1 MRRVLFLSL
10 AALAALFL
18 SLLHALP
25 AHAEE
30 AILSYESRVR
40 VLENGSLDVTE
51 TLRVRVEGERIRHGI
66 YRDFPTDYAGPRGR
80 AARVGFA
87 VKSAE
92 RDGRP
97 ESWREERIPGGRR
110 VYLGSKDT
118 LVKRGT
124 RVWVLRYVT
133 DRQIGFFK
141 EYDEIYWNV
150 TGNGWLFP
158 ILSARAVVEPP
169 AGAEILD
176 AQAYTG
182 SEGSTAQDARVG
194 LEPGRAVFETLRPLP
209 PGEGLTVTTAWP
221 KGFVAEPTPREQ
233 VRDLLAADASAGAA
247 LAGFVAVLI
256 YYLMAWNMVGRDPA
270 KGPIAPLFEPPA
282 GLSPAACRVLW
293 RMGCDR
299 ACLAVTV
306 LSLAA
311 KKALSIDGP
320 APWSLVRS
328 PDTPADLPPEER
340 AVLDRLF
347 LSGPGPLALGSQNA
361 DVRGAEAVL
370 RSQLSRVSARLGF
383 RENRR
388 WLLPGL
394 GLTLATLAAVILFL
408 PAAEER
414 IQAGFLALWL
424 GGWTAG
430 VWTLTLRARDA
441 FRVGFIKGLPVLL
454 FALPFWAGELIG
466 LGILARAA
474 GLPTALVFLAAVCLN
489 VLFAHLL
496 KAPSVAGRKL
506 MDGIEGFRLFLS
518 VAEQHRLEALN
529 PPDLTPEVFEKYLPH
544 ALALDVENQWA
555 ERFADRLRAAGRN
568 PADYSP
574 TWAGSHWRGG
584 PGGISRDLSSSLGPA
599 LSASA
604 ASRSSAPGSRSGS
617 FGGGR
622 SGGGGGGGGG
632 GGW

>member
-1 MRRVLFLSL
+1 MRRGLFLSL

-18 SLLHALP
+18 SLLQALP
-25 AHAEE
+25 AQAEE
-30 AILSYESRVR
+30 AILSFESRVR

-51 TLRVRVEGERIRHGI
+51 TLRVRAEGERIRHGI

-80 AARVGFA
+80 VARVGFA
-87 VKSAE
+87 LKSVE

-97 ESWREERIPGGRR
+97 EPWHEERIPGGRR
-110 VYLGSKDT
+110 VYLGSKDS
-118 LVKRGT
+118 LVKRGAH
-124 RVWVLRYVT
+124 VWVLRYAT

-141 EYDEIYWNV
+141 DYDEIYWNV

-169 AGAEILD
+169 AGARILD

-182 SEGSTAQDARVG
+182 PEGSTEQDARVG
-194 LEPGRAVFETLRPLP
+194 IEPGRAVFEAGRVLA

-221 KGFVAEPTPREQ
+221 KGFVTEPTAKERA
-233 VRDLLAADASAGAA
+233 RDMLAADAPAVAA
-247 LAGFVAVLI
+247 LAGFIAVLI
-256 YYLMAWNMVGRDPA
+256 YYVLAWRMVGRDPT

-311 KKALSIDGP
+311 KKALSINGP
-320 APWSLVRS
+320 APWSLVRA
-328 PDTPADLPPEER
+328 PGAPADLPPEER

-361 DVRGAEAVL
+361 DVRGAEAAL

-383 RENRR
+383 RENRG

-394 GLTLATLAAVILFL
+394 GLTLATLGVVILCL
-408 PAAEER
+408 PGGEER

-424 GGWTAG
+424 GGWTAA
-430 VWTLTLRARDA
+430 VWMLTLRVRDG
-441 FRVGFIKGLPVLL
+441 FRAGFLKGLPLL
-454 FALPFWAGELIG
+454 VFALPFWGGELFG
-466 LGILARAA
+466 FTVLAAA
-474 GLPTALVFLAAVCLN
+474 TGLPAAVLFLAAVCLN

-518 VAEQHRLEALN
+518 VAEQHRLEVLN

-544 ALALDVENQWA
+544 ALALDVENEWA
-555 ERFADRLRAAGRN
+555 ERFANRLRAAGQD

-584 PGGISRDLSSSLGPA
+584 PGGLSRDLSSSLGPA

-604 ASRSSAPGSRSGS
+604 ASRGSAPGSRSGS
-617 FGGGR
+617 FGGGH